1 MCARRGQGKVFGV
14 REPQRASSVAAEAW
28 RCARLKF
35 ARSRQYLDAGQAR
48 FVGGP
53 FGGAHNLHQ
62 RRHAASIGG
71 VHVRIVL
78 EQECHVRHDAVRASD
93 VQRCG
98 ATLSACVCVCTALEQ
113 RAHQPRLADKVACS
127 RLDGSSQILL
137 AQGPGREHEQMRRLS
152 GGLLI
157 GRRGEGVRQIE
168 VAPANE
174 MICPV
179 LDVAPA

>member
-48 FVGGP
+48 FVGGQ

-78 EQECHVRHDAVRASD
+78 EQVGCRYNVPSRRMHARSIAD
-93 VQRCG
+93 VG
-98 ATLSACVCVCTALEQ
+98 NNAA
-113 RAHQPRLADKVACS
+113 
-127 RLDGSSQILL
+127 I
-137 AQGPGREHEQMRRLS
+137 
-152 GGLLI
+152 
-157 GRRGEGVRQIE
+157 
-168 VAPANE
+168 
-174 MICPV
+174 
-179 LDVAPA
+179 